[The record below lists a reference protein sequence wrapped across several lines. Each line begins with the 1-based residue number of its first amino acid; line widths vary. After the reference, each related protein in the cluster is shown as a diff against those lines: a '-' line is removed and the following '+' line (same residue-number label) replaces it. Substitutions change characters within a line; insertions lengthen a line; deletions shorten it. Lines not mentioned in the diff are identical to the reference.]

1 VQPLA
6 ALLTQLHSLP
16 AIISGQFLQAAFY
29 SFLLGALIGAIVG
42 SVSGLIQVRIQHLPA
57 RQWINRNV
65 ISWSLGI
72 AIPLVTFF
80 VLLSLM
86 NFLFVF

>member
-1 VQPLA
+1 M
-6 ALLTQLHSLP
+6 
-16 AIISGQFLQAAFY
+16 
-29 SFLLGALIGAIVG
+29 GAIVG
-42 SVSGLIQVRIQHLPA
+42 SVSGLIQVHIQHLPA

-72 AIPLVTFF
+72 AIPLVMFF

-86 NFLFVF
+86 NFFFVF